1 MNKNFASRRDLMLV
15 ALFEQIMYKFID
27 KTNNATANHEI
38 KYSSKLKSQVCGM
51 CYFFLL
57 LNFVKVLHSAL
68 FIYLILSSDTNLS
81 L

>member
-38 KYSSKLKSQVCGM
+38 KYYSKLKSQVCGV
-51 CYFFLL
+51 CYFFSYYWILL
-57 LNFVKVLHSAL
+57 KYCILHFL
-68 FIYLILSSDTNLS
+68 FI
-81 L
+81 